1 MTENKDLNN
10 VSAAVIDAL
19 RAGRNTNRAA
29 YKAARSEAFRAG
41 YDKFLKEALDS
52 SNKHEAKKQRATAL
66 SIRRSNKFASEA
78 NFANA
83 VFDAPV
89 SFRNVKF
96 ASEANFANAVF
107 NAPVSF
113 RNVKFASEANFA
125 NAVFNAPVSFQ
136 DAEFISKAEF
146 TNTVFKDLVI
156 DFPEADYRFE
166 EVSNRAIVDS
176 VNHGEESGNNTDK
189 EPAPQV
195 KSPVVK
201 VAEPMRTLDHVN
213 LTHIKSLNES
223 FSKYQSDIAKR
234 FQLVDLSSY
243 DNFFEALESL
253 GKSNFGKIEA
263 WGEVADRI
271 SSNFSKSFQNVNY
284 ASYAKLA
291 ETMRMHE
298 SAMKHINY
306 SALAKA
312 LPKIDLNI
320 LREVNR
326 KAKPEVERIAYL
338 GLIDTIRS
346 ARRAYYNNESSVLSD
361 AEYDALYRR
370 LEIIE
375 AEHPH
380 LIANDSPTQEVGGEA
395 IEAFAPVTHLQRM
408 YSLEDVFSFEELR
421 TWLTKTEESTRNL
434 TGSAPQWLTEL
445 KIDGLAVNLLYRNGT
460 LVRAATRGDGTT
472 GEDVTH
478 NVRTIAS
485 IPPQLTGEN
494 HPEEIEIRGE
504 VFISSA
510 DFEKLNESMIA
521 AGKNPFANP
530 RNAAAGSLRQ
540 KDAAITA
547 SRPLS
552 MYVHGIGS
560 RTGLDI
566 ATQYETYDLLASW
579 GLPVSPYSEIADNTE
594 AVFDFIN
601 KYGEQRHSLV
611 HEIDG
616 IVIKVNDFATQ
627 AQLGYTSR
635 VPRWAVAYKYPPEE
649 VHTKL
654 LDIRVDVGRTGRV
667 TPYGV
672 MEPVFVSGST
682 VERATLHNQDV
693 VKAKGVLIG
702 DTVVLRKAGDVIPE
716 IVAPVVAL
724 RDGTEREFV
733 MPSECPS
740 CGSPLAP
747 GKEGDVD
754 LRCTNPRSCPAQL
767 TERVYYAASRGA
779 FDIEALGFEAAK
791 ALTSPATP
799 DTPPLTT
806 EAHLFSLNIEDL
818 REVTIEREKKVK
830 GVGTGK
836 MERVPY
842 FYTKPTKARP
852 EPKPTK
858 NTLNLFAE
866 LEKAKQQ
873 PLWRVLVALSI
884 RHVGPTAARALAAE
898 FGSMQAIR
906 EADRERLAAVD
917 GVGTTIA
924 DSIIEWFAEDWHAEI
939 VDSWAAAG
947 VRMED
952 SRDESVE
959 RTLEGL
965 TVVVTGT
972 LNGYTRDGAKEAIIS
987 RGGKASGSVSKR
999 THFVVAGANAGSKL
1013 DKAQQLGLK
1022 VLDEEGFTA
1031 LLEGGPEAVEAT
1043 AE

>member
-1 MTENKDLNN
+1 M
-10 VSAAVIDAL
+10 
-19 RAGRNTNRAA
+19 
-29 YKAARSEAFRAG
+29 
-41 YDKFLKEALDS
+41 
-52 SNKHEAKKQRATAL
+52 
-66 SIRRSNKFASEA
+66 
-78 NFANA
+78 
-83 VFDAPV
+83 
-89 SFRNVKF
+89 
-96 ASEANFANAVF
+96 
-107 NAPVSF
+107 
-113 RNVKFASEANFA
+113 
-125 NAVFNAPVSFQ
+125 
-136 DAEFISKAEF
+136 SKAEF

-156 DFPEADYRFE
+156 DFPKADYSFE
-166 EVSNRAIVDS
+166 EISNSAISDS
-176 VNHGEESGNNTDK
+176 VTYGEAAQDNADK
-189 EPAPQV
+189 ESVTQV
-195 KSPVVK
+195 KPPMVK
-201 VAEPMRTLDHVN
+201 VAEPMRTLDLAN
-213 LTHIKSLNES
+213 LTHIKSLHES
-223 FSKYQSDIAKR
+223 LSKYHSNIEKMFQS
-234 FQLVDLSSY
+234 VDLSSY
-243 DNFFEALESL
+243 AKFFEAVKSLE
-253 GKSNFGKIEA
+253 KSNFGKIEA
-263 WGEVADRI
+263 LGEVIDRT
-271 SSNFSKSFQNVNY
+271 SSNFSKKFQDMNY
-284 ASYAKLA
+284 APYAKLT
-291 ETMRMHE
+291 ESMRIHD

-306 SALAKA
+306 SALAKS
-312 LPKIDLNI
+312 LPKINPNI

-326 KAKPEVERIAYL
+326 KAKLEVERIEYL
-338 GLIDTIRS
+338 ELIDTIRS

-375 AEHPH
+375 AEHP
-380 LIANDSPTQEVGGEA
+380 LIIANDSPTQEVGGEA
-395 IEAFAPVTHLQRM
+395 IEAFAPVTHLERM

-421 TWLTKTEESTRNL
+421 AWLTKTEESVRNL
-434 TGSAPQWLTEL
+434 TGAAPRWLTEL

-485 IPPQLTGEN
+485 IPQQLSGEG

-540 KDAAITA
+540 KDPAVTA

-560 RTGLDI
+560 RTGLEI
-566 ATQYETYDLLASW
+566 ATQFETYDLLASW
-579 GLPVSPYSEIADNTE
+579 GLPVSPYSELTDSVEGI
-594 AVFDFIN
+594 FDFIN
-601 KYGEQRHSLV
+601 RYGEQRHSLV

-649 VHTKL
+649 VYTKL

-806 EAHLFSLNIEDL
+806 EAHLFDLTPEDL

-884 RHVGPTAARALAAE
+884 RHVGPTAARALATE

-906 EADRERLAAVD
+906 EADRERLASVD
-917 GVGTTIA
+917 GVGPTIA

-952 SRDESVE
+952 SRDESLE

-987 RGGKASGSVSKR
+987 RGGKASGSVSKK

-1013 DKAQQLGLK
+1013 DKAEALGLR

-1031 LLEGGPEAVEAT
+1031 LLEGGPEALETGSGSTPGESEA
-1043 AE
+1043 

>member
-1 MTENKDLNN
+1 MTENNTTQQTAPAEIRAESPAEN
-10 VSAAVIDAL
+10 SVEITEAL
-19 RAGRNTNRAA
+19 RAE
-29 YKAARSEAFRAG
+29 Y
-41 YDKFLKEALDS
+41 
-52 SNKHEAKKQRATAL
+52 
-66 SIRRSNKFASEA
+66 
-78 NFANA
+78 
-83 VFDAPV
+83 
-89 SFRNVKF
+89 
-96 ASEANFANAVF
+96 
-107 NAPVSF
+107 
-113 RNVKFASEANFA
+113 
-125 NAVFNAPVSFQ
+125 
-136 DAEFISKAEF
+136 AE
-146 TNTVFKDLVI
+146 L
-156 DFPEADYRFE
+156 
-166 EVSNRAIVDS
+166 
-176 VNHGEESGNNTDK
+176 TDK
-189 EPAPQV
+189 
-195 KSPVVK
+195 
-201 VAEPMRTLDHVN
+201 
-213 LTHIKSLNES
+213 
-223 FSKYQSDIAKR
+223 
-234 FQLVDLSSY
+234 
-243 DNFFEALESL
+243 
-253 GKSNFGKIEA
+253 
-263 WGEVADRI
+263 
-271 SSNFSKSFQNVNY
+271 
-284 ASYAKLA
+284 
-291 ETMRMHE
+291 
-298 SAMKHINY
+298 
-306 SALAKA
+306 
-312 LPKIDLNI
+312 
-320 LREVNR
+320 
-326 KAKPEVERIAYL
+326 
-338 GLIDTIRS
+338 IRA
-346 ARRAYYNNESSVLSD
+346 ARRAYYNEDAPFLSD

-370 LEIIE
+370 LGIIE
-375 AEHPH
+375 AEYP
-380 LIANDSPTQEVGGEA
+380 LIIANDSPTQEVGGEA

-421 TWLTKTEESTRNL
+421 SWLTKTEENARNL
-434 TGSAPQWLTEL
+434 TGGAPQWLTEL

-478 NVRTIAS
+478 NVRTIAG
-485 IPPQLTGEN
+485 IPQQLTGEN

-560 RTGLDI
+560 RTGLDV

-579 GLPVSPYSEIADNTE
+579 GLPVSPYSEIAANTE

-818 REVTIEREKKVK
+818 
-830 GVGTGK
+830 
-836 MERVPY
+836 
-842 FYTKPTKARP
+842 
-852 EPKPTK
+852 
-858 NTLNLFAE
+858 
-866 LEKAKQQ
+866 
-873 PLWRVLVALSI
+873 
-884 RHVGPTAARALAAE
+884 GPTAARALAAE

-1022 VLDEEGFTA
+1022 VLDEDGFTA